1 MRPILSFLLGT
12 LLALPQALPAQAPA
26 SAPGA
31 VPRLNVFTPPL
42 ALPGLGRPRTLR
54 IHLPPDYAQSP
65 GRRYP
70 VVYLHDGQNLFD
82 ATTSYAGE
90 WGVDEAMDALA
101 AEGVA
106 AIVVGID
113 HGNAR
118 RFGELNPWRASIRLP
133 ASEGRAYAADLVGR
147 IKPFVDAN
155 FRTRPGRRDT
165 VVMGSSMGGL
175 ISHFALIAYPEVF
188 GAAGVFSPSFW
199 VSPEPFEATRA
210 AALAP
215 DARVYLYAGGAE
227 GGQMVQDMQAMA
239 VLLQA
244 RVRLKVR
251 LVPGAGHHET
261 AWRAEFPG
269 AVRWLLA
276 GPER

>member
-1 MRPILSFLLGT
+1 MHPFRVLWLACLLS
-12 LLALPQALPAQAPA
+12 LAAPA
-26 SAPGA
+26 PAREPEA
-31 VPRLNVFTPPL
+31 VPRLSVFTPPL

-54 IHLPPDYAQSP
+54 IHLPPDYASSP

-70 VVYLHDGQNLFD
+70 VLYLHDGQNLFD
-82 ATTSYAGE
+82 AATAYAGE

-101 AEGVA
+101 RDGLP

-118 RFGELNPWRASIRLP
+118 RFGELNPWRSSVRLP
-133 ASEGRAYAADLVGR
+133 PPEGRAYVADLVSR

-155 FRTRPGRRDT
+155 FRTRPGRADT

-175 ISHFALIAYPEVF
+175 ISHFALLEHPEVF

-199 VSPEPFEATRA
+199 VSPQPFEATRA
-210 AALAP
+210 AVLPP
-215 DARVYLYAGGAE
+215 DARVYLYMGGAE

-244 RVRLKVR
+244 RVRLQVR
-251 LVPGAGHHET
+251 VVPEAGHNEA
-261 AWRAEFPG
+261 AWRAEFPR
-269 AVRWLLA
+269 AIRWLLA
-276 GPER
+276 EPEGGR